1 MADPALAS
9 ASITLAST
17 TKWPALKKPFQMDG
31 LKQLLQS
38 ALDSDM
44 TQVAI
49 SPVAL
54 SELS

>member
-1 MADPALAS
+1 MSDFDLVGGEVSPLS
-9 ASITLAST
+9 AG
-17 TKWPALKKPFQMDG
+17 FQMDG

-38 ALDSDM
+38 ALDSGM